1 MIRVETMYYLDITQ
15 YAFIQFE
22 CVLLIVVTHSQSAL
36 VILKLKSS
44 KIKHLSDFFPLEV
57 CNPKIA
63 GFKDMPSR
71 KYY

>member
-1 MIRVETMYYLDITQ
+1 MYYLDITQ

-22 CVLLIVVTHSQSAL
+22 CILLIVVTHSQSVL
-36 VILKLKSS
+36 VILKVKSS

-57 CNPKIA
+57 CNPKMA

-71 KYY
+71 KYF